1 MADKVAFELVSPEKL
16 LFSGEVDMVVLPAE
30 EGDMGV
36 MPGHA
41 PVIATMRPGTIC
53 VYNGT
58 TVEQR
63 LFVASGFVEVTQERC
78 TVLADAATPVEDID
92 IAAAE
97 SRVKDLDE
105 DVSTAKADAEKA
117 AAEAALVIAQAE
129 LHAAQNP
136 AYK

>member
-105 DVSTAKADAEKA
+105 DVSTAKDDAEKA

>member
-36 MPGHA
+36 LPGHA

-105 DVSTAKADAEKA
+105 DVSTAKDDAEKA